1 MIRALAACIALVA
14 LASAAAAKPERPCRD
29 EIGAAWAAALAR
41 QCRDISPATRP
52 PCNADNAC
60 ELIRSEIRRGCNL
73 AAGNPPPFCELFSD
87 GDPDGEDE

>member
-1 MIRALAACIALVA
+1 MIRALAAGAALVL
-14 LASAAAAKPERPCRD
+14 LASTASARPERPCRD
-29 EIGAAWAAALAR
+29 EIGTSRAAALAR

-52 PCNADNAC
+52 PCNAENAC

-73 AAGNPPPFCELFSD
+73 AAGNAPPFCELFSD